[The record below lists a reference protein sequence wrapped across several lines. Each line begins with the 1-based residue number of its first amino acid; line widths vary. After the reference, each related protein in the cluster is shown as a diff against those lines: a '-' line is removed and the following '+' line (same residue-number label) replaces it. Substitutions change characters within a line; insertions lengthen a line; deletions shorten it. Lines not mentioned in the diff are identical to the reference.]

1 MLSRNEIKIAKIDTS
16 QATQLLASKIASSLA
31 NTSSPA
37 ISAYHLAKLF
47 WQSADH
53 STADQNK
60 AAYEDVINNLTSSK
74 LLTPLA
80 GVKPISYSIFG
91 RQKASPAEVIC
102 SLDPFAYVSHL
113 SAMNYHGLTDRF
125 PQLIYLSR
133 PSLSEWRKAACAM
146 MQRDF
151 GDQLP
156 TFVKAKLPRLIPLQT
171 EKIQDTSVRFYE
183 RSHLGAF
190 KRIEGNSVRVATI
203 GRVFLDMLREPSL
216 CGGIQH
222 VIDIYRREAKR
233 FLRLIVDEIN
243 RHGKPIDKVRAG
255 YIISELCQL
264 NPPEIADWEKL
275 AQRGGSRKLD
285 PDNEFASHY
294 SARWMLSLNVV
305 SLKDSD

>member
-1 MLSRNEIKIAKIDTS
+1 LWGSTDF
-16 QATQLLASKIASSLA
+16 SSV
-31 NTSSPA
+31 
-37 ISAYHLAKLF
+37 
-47 WQSADH
+47 
-53 STADQNK
+53 DQK
-60 AAYEDVINNLTSSK
+60 KYTYEDVVNNLTNSK

-125 PQLIYLSR
+125 PQLIYLTR
-133 PSLSEWRKAACAM
+133 PSLTDWRKAASAM

-171 EKIQDTSVRFYE
+171 EKIQDTSVRFHE

-190 KRIEGNSVRVATI
+190 KRIEGSSVRVATI

-216 CGGIQH
+216 CGGMQH

-275 AQRGGSRKLD
+275 VQRGGSRKLD